1 MATIVNEGTK
11 DYRVTRNSIYVGSV
25 VKLKNGSKL
34 TDDLSIV
41 NCEKYRT
48 ILFSKNEDNNA
59 VDLLYKS
66 PLYPIFGYNDNIDQD
81 SLFVTGACSLEEI
94 LEFYGFNYLLY
105 YDDAISIKNIYFS
118 DTFLKH
124 NLRLFGITKKF
135 VDETCVYPKDKDND
149 DFYIKL
155 KFIVKSICSELDE
168 NGKVSFSHLYQSGK
182 LPVEIIDAILEA
194 RELSKYQT
202 NKKSFISKC
211 DSFTPVKEEG
221 IIKKLRYK

>member
-1 MATIVNEGTK
+1 MFIFLLTYCFIFAIIPFARGVIMATIVNEGTK

-81 SLFVTGACSLEEI
+81 NLFVTGACSLEEI

-105 YDDAISIKNIYFS
+105 YTVYSS
-118 DTFLKH
+118 
-124 NLRLFGITKKF
+124 LFQEDI
-135 VDETCVYPKDKDND
+135 
-149 DFYIKL
+149 
-155 KFIVKSICSELDE
+155 
-168 NGKVSFSHLYQSGK
+168 
-182 LPVEIIDAILEA
+182 
-194 RELSKYQT
+194 
-202 NKKSFISKC
+202 
-211 DSFTPVKEEG
+211 
-221 IIKKLRYK
+221 